1 MAETVEEEAF
11 CLELFGVRPVEYL
24 EELGWLGDDVWLA
37 HCVHLS
43 DLEVARFGV
52 RRRLTDERGEGV
64 ISTAIAVLIMALI
77 GLLMW
82 TVFQRVFNNAGD
94 KIESNVNNI
103 G

>member
-1 MAETVEEEAF
+1 MQERA
-11 CLELFGVRPVEYL
+11 LQ
-24 EELGWLGDDVWLA
+24 VWVA
-37 HCVHLS
+37 V
-43 DLEVARFGV
+43 EVARFAV

>member
-1 MAETVEEEAF
+1 MQERA
-11 CLELFGVRPVEYL
+11 LQ
-24 EELGWLGDDVWLA
+24 VWVA
-37 HCVHLS
+37 VQ
-43 DLEVARFGV
+43 VARFAV

>member
-1 MAETVEEEAF
+1 MQERA
-11 CLELFGVRPVEYL
+11 LQ
-24 EELGWLGDDVWLA
+24 VWVA
-37 HCVHLS
+37 VQ
-43 DLEVARFGV
+43 VARYGV
-52 RRRLTDERGEGV
+52 QRRLTDERGEGV

>member
-1 MAETVEEEAF
+1 MDRALHAWVAF
-11 CLELFGVRPVEYL
+11 QVAKISVR
-24 EELGWLGDDVWLA
+24 D
-37 HCVHLS
+37 
-43 DLEVARFGV
+43 
-52 RRRLTDERGEGV
+52 RLTEERGEGV

-94 KIESNVNNI
+94 RIESNVNNI

>member
-1 MAETVEEEAF
+1 METALRVLVAWQ
-11 CLELFGVRPVEYL
+11 LLKLGVR
-24 EELGWLGDDVWLA
+24 D
-37 HCVHLS
+37 
-43 DLEVARFGV
+43 
-52 RRRLTDERGEGV
+52 RLTDERGEGV

-94 KIESNVNNI
+94 QIESNVNNI

>member
-1 MAETVEEEAF
+1 MQERALQVWVAVE
-11 CLELFGVRPVEYL
+11 VT
-24 EELGWLGDDVWLA
+24 
-37 HCVHLS
+37 
-43 DLEVARFGV
+43 RFAV

>member
-1 MAETVEEEAF
+1 MEIALRVLVAWQ
-11 CLELFGVRPVEYL
+11 LLKLDVR
-24 EELGWLGDDVWLA
+24 D
-37 HCVHLS
+37 
-43 DLEVARFGV
+43 
-52 RRRLTDERGEGV
+52 RLTDERGEGV

-94 KIESNVNNI
+94 QIESNVNNI